1 MKKMKSNVFAL
12 ALMGAIAFASCS
24 SDEPNNG
31 GGNES
36 TNATPIAFS
45 DLATNGHPESLSRLS
60 VVFADDASSENRC
73 AAIYSWPASI
83 FYLPYG
89 VNEISVDAEGYPTAE
104 SSLTFVGISELNPV
118 YGGAKD
124 YWSAPAAGIKAEQSN
139 GSEVKVTFAEG
150 ALPGMNSVMLKF
162 KAADGSAQYLQII
175 RDLSD
180 QSAENSGVGL
190 LGWMHSGKLDV
201 TLDGKG
207 CEYVT
212 PKAGPL
218 PFGYMAM
225 YKVPANGGKGTVV
238 RLDGTSEKMLFYVE
252 SSRFLTYAES
262 VDGNYDTA
270 RCGKN
275 HTDADFAKYGNIL
288 QQDDKHVSI
297 ELPANNSGE
306 TRYIFCTFNME
317 GFGLD
322 FLNYPGW
329 PEGVPQFTN
338 VTVVFEQPSL

>member
-1 MKKMKSNVFAL
+1 MKKMKSSVFAL
-12 ALMGAIAFASCS
+12 ALIGAIAFASCS
-24 SDEPNNG
+24 SDEPNNA
-31 GGNES
+31 GGN
-36 TNATPIAFS
+36 S
-45 DLATNGHPESLSRLS
+45 DLVTTDQTLNISQLAVT
-60 VVFADDASSENRC
+60 FARDVDSKNIRV
-73 AAIYSWPASI
+73 ITYSWPASM

-89 VNEISVDAEGYPTAE
+89 VNEIRVAAEGYPATE

-124 YWSAPAAGIKAEQSN
+124 YWSAPAAGIKAAQSN

-150 ALPGMNSVMLKF
+150 ALPEMNSVMLKF

-175 RDLSD
+175 RNLSD

-201 TLDGKG
+201 TLDGNG

-262 VDGNYDTA
+262 VDGNYDTV

-297 ELPANNSGE
+297 EFPANNTGE

-329 PEGVPQFTN
+329 PEGVPQFAN